1 MRDIRSAILYNM
13 KKQEQID
20 WLISEI
26 YRKDAALATINQR
39 LTQLESIALKSD
51 TVRSMSERMDEDL
64 AKQHEFSFRY
74 EDYNIKQ
81 TQDIKT
87 RIIAKI
93 NSSPDFGY
101 ANNEELRV
109 TINGFVNELIP

>member
-1 MRDIRSAILYNM
+1 MTKNQRIAQLQERVDTLVRDNAYIES
-13 KKQEQID
+13 
-20 WLISEI
+20 
-26 YRKDAALATINQR
+26 R

-51 TVRSMSERMDEDL
+51 TIRSMSERMDEDL
-64 AKQHEFSFRY
+64 VKQHEFSFRY

-81 TQDIKT
+81 TQDIKA